1 MGSTNP
7 QMNPSPKMPFQQK
20 PRRIPLCQNIKKTVE
35 NLIQDHF
42 FGFLTEYMYA
52 KPECFLDMGRGDQ
65 FYSSLC
71 VSTFCFTTLKN
82 GSTPSKR

>member
-1 MGSTNP
+1 MTEY
-7 QMNPSPKMPFQQK
+7 QK
-20 PRRIPLCQNIKKTVE
+20 PVE
-35 NLIQDHF
+35 NVIQDLYF

-71 VSTFCFTTLKN
+71 VSTFCFTLKN
-82 GSTPSKR
+82 GSTPSQR